1 MASEKNYAQL
11 TKKMEDARILCN
23 FQVLPDYWQMD
34 FEAPALAERAKS
46 GQFVMIRV
54 GNSLDP
60 VLRRPMGLN
69 IIDKEHGVLGIIY
82 QIVGRGTKLL
92 TQYKAGD
99 KLSVSG
105 PWGNG
110 WSVNP
115 NYKKVALVGG
125 GAGAAPLLP
134 LAHEYYEAQ
143 CQMDIFLGATH
154 KKRLLNDEVLSELGQ
169 LYIATLDGSLGQKA
183 MVHEILPP
191 GANYDMV
198 YTCGPNPMMARV
210 SQWAQR
216 EGIPC
221 QVSLEERMGCGIG
234 TCMGCVCECQDDSGA
249 VLMKRICR
257 QGPVFDSREV
267 VFHV

>member
-34 FEAPALAERAKS
+34 FEAPSLAERAKS
-46 GQFVMIRV
+46 GQFVMVRV

-134 LAHEYYEAQ
+134 LAHEFYEAH

-154 KKRLLNDEVLSELGQ
+154 RKRLLNDEVLGELGQ
-169 LYIATLDGSLGQKA
+169 LHIATLDGSLGRKA

-191 GANYDMV
+191 GAKYDMV

-210 SQWAQR
+210 SEWAQR

-257 QGPVFDSREV
+257 PGPVFDSREV
-267 VFHV
+267 IFHV